1 MCITKVKTSSREEWL
16 KMKERVL
23 LACGACAAAAA
34 LLAVL
39 GYIF

>member
-16 KMKERVL
+16 KLR
-23 LACGACAAAAA
+23 GQYIGGSDAAAA

>member
-23 LACGACAAAAA
+23 WACGACAAAVA